1 MLQSWIEYIPGLY
14 ALIGRASRHD
24 LSEGGNVMQC
34 NASVNGAEIEK
45 EGILG
50 ALALHPLVRI
60 DTAKY
65 IKAGEVGQ
73 VDL

>member
-1 MLQSWIEYIPGLY
+1 M
-14 ALIGRASRHD
+14 
-24 LSEGGNVMQC
+24 SEGGNVMQC